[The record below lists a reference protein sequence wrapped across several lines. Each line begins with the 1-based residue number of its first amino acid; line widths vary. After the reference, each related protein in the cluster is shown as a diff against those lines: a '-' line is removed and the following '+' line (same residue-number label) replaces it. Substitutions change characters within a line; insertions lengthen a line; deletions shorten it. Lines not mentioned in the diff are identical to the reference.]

1 MKPICRAIKMLNLK
15 TLGFCVAVLAILVVS
30 VILGWVLPDRS
41 TEQAFGTPPGVEKFN
56 TDLLSKFEKMRELRG
71 KEYQPRTKHKRTDG
85 WAKYTNRLF
94 LESSP
99 YLIQHA
105 HNPVN
110 WYPWGDEAFDTAKKK
125 NRPVLLSIG
134 YSTCHW
140 CHVMEEESYEDAEIA
155 RYLNENY
162 IVIKVDRE
170 ERPDIDSI
178 YMSAVQAITGSGGW
192 PLNVWLTP
200 DKKPFYGGIYF
211 PPRDGD
217 RGAKVGFLTLLKKL
231 KDVYDTRHDQVE
243 NSSQQLTH
251 IIQKMLRPK
260 TGDRLLG
267 EGLIQQ
273 AMEHY
278 KNSFDA
284 DYGGISGAPKFPSSL
299 PVRLLFRY
307 YRRTED
313 EKILRMAKKTLE
325 KMAAGG
331 IYDHIGGGFHR
342 YSTDRQWIVPH
353 FEKMLYDNALLIMAY
368 LEGYQVTRDKAFK
381 WIAKEILRYVERDMT
396 SLQGAFYS
404 ATDADSPTPDG
415 HREEGYFFTWT
426 PEELDKV
433 LGKDTSEVVKAYY
446 AVGPVGNFE
455 GRHILYTPKKAAKV
469 AKSLK
474 IHAARLHTI
483 IEESKE
489 LLYQQRNHRKPP
501 FRDEKVLTAW
511 NGLMISA
518 HARAGLISGESNY
531 IDRAVKAANFILEHL
546 YIQNRLYRSYK
557 DNQAKQ
563 IAFLD
568 DYAFFIAALIDL
580 YEATHDII
588 WLKKAIELD
597 GILEK
602 YYEDKQYGGFYM
614 TSSDH
619 ETLIVREKPVY
630 DGAEPSGNSVA
641 VLNLLRLGEFTFKDD
656 YRKRAQKALTSFLGS
671 PTTNPLALSEML
683 LAYDFFLDSPKEII
697 IVAPEGKPN
706 KREAF
711 LEAFRKQFVPNRILI
726 VVTEGRELKS
736 YAKVIPLIQGKYAL
750 NGKTTAYVCEKAYC
764 KLPTQDPALFSRQI
778 IEMAKQ
784 KVEPKIE

>member
-1 MKPICRAIKMLNLK
+1 MKPNGYVTKIIFLK
-15 TLGFCVAVLAILVVS
+15 IFGFYVVVLGIMVLTVMS
-30 VILGWVLPDRS
+30 GWALTDRS
-41 TEQAFGTPPGVEKFN
+41 AEQNYGTPPGIERFN
-56 TDLLSKFEKMRELRG
+56 TDLLNKFEKMRELRG
-71 KEYQPRTKHKRTDG
+71 KDYQPRTSHKRSDG

-110 WYPWGDEAFDTAKKK
+110 WYPWGDEAFETAKKM

-140 CHVMEEESYEDAEIA
+140 CHVMEEESYEDEEIA
-155 RYLNENY
+155 QYLNENY

-178 YMSAVQAITGSGGW
+178 YMSAVQATTGRGGW

-200 DKKPFYGGIYF
+200 DKNPFYGGTYF
-211 PPRDGD
+211 PARDGD
-217 RGAKVGFLTLLKKL
+217 RGARVGFLTLVMKL
-231 KDVYDTRHDQVE
+231 KEVYDTQYDQVE
-243 NSSQQLTH
+243 KSSQQLTQ
-251 IIQKMLRPK
+251 IIQKMLGPK
-260 TGDRLLG
+260 TGDRLPG
-267 EGLIQQ
+267 DGLIQQ
-273 AMEHY
+273 VMAHY

-307 YRRTED
+307 YRRTGD
-313 EKILRMAKKTLE
+313 EKILRMAKITLE

-331 IYDHIGGGFHR
+331 IYDHVGGGFHR
-342 YSTDRQWIVPH
+342 YSTDRQWLVPH

-368 LEGYQVTRDKAFK
+368 LEGYQVTGDEAFK
-381 WIAKEILRYVERDMT
+381 RIAKEILRYVKRDMT

-404 ATDADSPTPDG
+404 ATDADSPTPEG

-426 PEELDKV
+426 PEELDNV
-433 LGKDTSEVVKAYY
+433 LGKDRSEVVQAYY
-446 AVGPVGNFE
+446 AVRPAGNFE
-455 GRHILYTPKKAAKV
+455 GRNILHTPKTAAKV

-474 IHAARLHTI
+474 ISATQLRTV

-489 LLYQQRNHRKPP
+489 LLYQQRHHRKSPL
-501 FRDEKVLTAW
+501 RDEKVLTAW

-518 HARAGLISGESNY
+518 HARAGLILGESIYTN
-531 IDRAVKAANFILEHL
+531 RAVKAANFILENL
-546 YIQNRLYRSYK
+546 YTQSRLYRSYK
-557 DNQAKQ
+557 DNRAKQ
-563 IAFLD
+563 MAFLS

-580 YEATHDII
+580 YEATYDII

-602 YYEDKQYGGFYM
+602 YYEDRQNGGFFM

-619 ETLIVREKPVY
+619 EALIVRQKPGY

-671 PTTNPLALSEML
+671 STTNPLALSEML
-683 LAYDFFLDSPKEII
+683 MAVDFFLDSPKEII
-697 IVAPEGKPN
+697 IVTPKGKPTEL
-706 KREAF
+706 EAF
-711 LEAFRKQFVPNRILI
+711 LQAFRKQFVPNRILI
-726 VVTEGRELKS
+726 VVTEGKDLKS
-736 YAKVIPLIQGKYAL
+736 HAKVIPLIQEKYAL

-764 KLPTQDPALFSRQI
+764 KLPAQDPALFSQQI
-778 IEMAKQ
+778 SEMVKL
-784 KVEPKIE
+784 KDEPKI